1 MYTVAD
7 YGRMAADVVRMDA
20 YRRAIAA
27 TVRPGSVVL
36 DLGAGTGIM
45 SLLAVRAGARRVH
58 AVDPSSA
65 VWLIPE
71 LARDNSVEEGRI
83 VVHQSSSLEMDVP
96 EPVDVVI
103 ADMRGA
109 TPLLEH
115 NIRAIQD
122 AHARWLAPGGVVVP
136 ARDRLGVV
144 LVEAE
149 GMGRHLDDSSASFE
163 RLGFRAD
170 AARRSIRNQVYTDNV
185 APLAA
190 SDMLSA
196 TGTWALLDY
205 RSPSDAKRLE
215 GTVAL
220 DVKRGGTA
228 RGLAVF
234 FDAELCP
241 NVEFT
246 TSPGHNVVYNRLYL
260 PLLTPVVV
268 APGDRVTV
276 TLRADDHGQE
286 WAWDTTIER
295 EGAAL
300 GKQRQS
306 TFLGLPSSMSTLL
319 RGSEHATPNLGKKG
333 KRLLDVLAKLDGTR
347 TIAEVADDVVG
358 SGPREHRGDVLELVR
373 AVAMRYG
380 A

>member
-1 MYTVAD
+1 MYSVAD

-71 LARDNSVEEGRI
+71 LARDNSVEDGRI
-83 VVHQSSSLEMDVP
+83 VVHQSSSHEMDVP

-122 AHARWLAPGGVVVP
+122 VHARWLAPGGIVVP

-149 GMGRHLDDSSASFE
+149 GMGRHLDDASASFE
-163 RLGFRAD
+163 RLGFRAE
-170 AARRSIRNQVYTDNV
+170 ATRRSIRNQVYTDSPS
-185 APLAA
+185 PLSA
-190 SDMLSA
+190 SDMLSS
-196 TGTWALLDY
+196 TGTWASLDY
-205 RSPSDAKRLE
+205 RTRSDVKRLE
-215 GTVAL
+215 GTVTL
-220 DVKRGGTA
+220 DIKRGGTA

-234 FDAELCP
+234 FDAELSP
-241 NVEFT
+241 GIEFT
-246 TSPGHNVVYNRLYL
+246 TSPGHTVVYNRLYL

-268 APGDRVTV
+268 VPGDRVTV

-286 WAWDTTIER
+286 WAWDTTISR
-295 EGAAL
+295 GVGAVE
-300 GKQRQS
+300 KQRQS
-306 TFLGLPSSMSTLL
+306 TFFGLPSSMSALL
-319 RGSEHATPNLGKKG
+319 RGSETATPRLGKKG
-333 KRLLDVLAKLDGTR
+333 ERLVRALSNLDGTR
-347 TIAEVADDVVG
+347 TISEIADDLVA
-358 SGPREHRGDVLELVR
+358 SGTAERRDDVLELVR
-373 AVAMRYG
+373 SLAVRYG